1 MHMPVSFLQAP
12 RPWHGVPSPPEPHLW
27 YSQALPKLR
36 LSSHLHWPTSS
47 PSISWVMHSP
57 RLLHAEAD
65 HPANL
70 DRLQRHPQM

>member
-1 MHMPVSFLQAP
+1 MHL
-12 RPWHGVPSPPEPHLW
+12 
-27 YSQALPKLR
+27 
-36 LSSHLHWPTSS
+36 PTSS

-70 DRLQRHPQM
+70 DRLQRHPQMWHLGTSSIHSDHPR